1 MQLETFRGRE
11 LPSVIRLV
19 RATLGGDAL
28 ILTTHA
34 LHSQEGRAFEVVAA
48 QPEALERFRRSLDG
62 GLAAARRAK
71 TRRRVGPYTVA
82 LVGPSGAG
90 KTTTAVK
97 LALHPK
103 GLGGRKIGFT
113 TLDTYRVGALEE
125 LQTYAE
131 ITSVPMEVAYSEED
145 VGPAMQRFRDRD
157 VIVVD
162 TPGRLE
168 VDGDWLSILRRID
181 PDEVHLVIP
190 AGLRHD
196 VALRLRDRFAV
207 AGVTHTLFS
216 KVDDL
221 EDDAGLAQI
230 AEAVSLPVRWIADGH
245 EVPGA
250 LAAALPRILGAL
262 GRRSGDADSPRMAG

>member
-1 MQLETFRGRE
+1 MQLETFRGRD
-11 LPSVIRLV
+11 LPSVMRLV
-19 RATLGGDAL
+19 RAALGGDAL

-34 LHSQEGRAFEVVAA
+34 LHEPEGRAFEVVAA
-48 QPEALERFRRSLDG
+48 KPEALEAFRRSLDG
-62 GLAAARRAK
+62 GLAAARRAR
-71 TRRRVGPYTVA
+71 TRSRVGPYTVA

-103 GLGGRKIGFT
+103 GLGGRKIGFV

-145 VGPAMQRFRDRD
+145 VGPALERLRDRD
-157 VIVVD
+157 VVLVD
-162 TPGRLE
+162 TPSRLE
-168 VDGDWLSILRRID
+168 AECDWLSILRRID
-181 PDEVHLVIP
+181 PDEVHLVMP

-196 VALRLRDRFAV
+196 VALRLRDRFGV
-207 AGVTHTLFS
+207 AGVTHGLYT

-221 EDDAGLAQI
+221 EDDAGLAQT

-262 GRRSGDADSPRMAG
+262 GRRWSDADARRMAG